1 MPTAVCAPI
10 SALDTEPSHVALAT
24 SENVTFAWDTTNY
37 VVSSGDTSISSPSS
51 ELTDISVIPNAA
63 VALGPPPVVNGLQ
76 VWQEL
81 IGANLLPK
89 HQYVIYITF
98 TGDQSSNTMTMRTF
112 IDVPF

>member
-24 SENVTFAWDTTNY
+24 TENVTFAWDTTNY
-37 VVSSGDTSISSPSS
+37 VLSSGDTTISAPAT
-51 ELTDISVIPNAA
+51 ELWDVSAIPN
-63 VALGPPPVVNGLQ
+63 VTLPVGPPPEINGVQ

-81 IGANLLPK
+81 IGATFTAK
-89 HQYVIYITF
+89 HQYVIYVTF